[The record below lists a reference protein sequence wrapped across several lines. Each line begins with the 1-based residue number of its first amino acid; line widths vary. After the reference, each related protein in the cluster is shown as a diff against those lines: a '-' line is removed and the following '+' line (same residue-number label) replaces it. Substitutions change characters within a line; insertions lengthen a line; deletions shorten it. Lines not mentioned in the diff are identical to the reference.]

1 MCAPCCTL
9 RPLLHAVEAF
19 SDSAARAGLT
29 NERKQIQA
37 WYNIRTWMTSNRASV
52 GFKALWLNTPEASW
66 AYQGKKANQKIPW
79 TIIIKDQGWRWDNK
93 RTHTH
98 TYWDLKSSA
107 DGRQMEQEAANCS
120 RGTFEMR
127 HGQWKAESGSCYHE
141 HTVQAHDADE
151 SVGKAAKWEWRVWKW
166 TGVGGKWGR
175 YRWCVDRLQRLKWL
189 MEEIEPRASLPA
201 AVFRRWP
208 RRTLSV

>member
-1 MCAPCCTL
+1 MLHSTPTSSRCRSLFWQRCGGNTHKCRFNTTSKPGWRQIGRVRDSRLWGSTL
-9 RPLLHAVEAF
+9 QRHHGLIKERRPIKKK
-19 SDSAARAGLT
+19 
-29 NERKQIQA
+29 N
-37 WYNIRTWMTSNRASV
+37 
-52 GFKALWLNTPEASW
+52 PEPSSSR
-66 AYQGKKANQKIPW
+66 
-79 TIIIKDQGWRWDNK
+79 IKDEDK
-93 RTHTH
+93 TISARTHTPIG
-98 TYWDLKSSA
+98 TLN
-107 DGRQMEQEAANCS
+107 RVPEAANCS

-189 MEEIEPRASLPA
+189 MEEIELRATLPA
-201 AVFRRWP
+201 AVFRRCP